1 MVNLENGASTIA
13 KVGGAFVSV
22 LLNRLYYLVAI
33 PAMVVA
39 YNVYKALDAKDDQGK
54 SIFDKISDIITEA
67 VNDVTDVSNQCP
79 ALIGDFSKFLDCL
92 GF

>member
-1 MVNLENGASTIA
+1 MVNLENGASAIA
-13 KVGGAFVSV
+13 KAGGTFVSI
-22 LLNRLYYLVAI
+22 LLNRIYYLIAV

-39 YNVYKALDAKDDQGK
+39 YNVYKALDAKDAKGK

-67 VNDVTDVSNQCP
+67 VIDVIDVSNQCP